1 MKNSNL
7 FCPVVSYPKNEVRE
21 LEGIISG
28 YENSSNKKIYDSI
41 ENIFSDMGIDLQ
53 NV

>member
-7 FCPVVSYPKNEVRE
+7 FFPVVSYPKNEVRE